1 MTEMAAGAVSPQRSG
16 ALVLLFTV
24 TIFTSALLLFFVQ
37 PLYTRMVLPQIGG
50 AAAVWTTAMLFF
62 QTVLI
67 GGYLYAHLMNRYLA
81 VNVQI
86 GVHVALVLLAL
97 TALPLAVPDT
107 WSYDPAQPVVTQ
119 TLWLYALGVG
129 LPFAVLSANAPLI
142 QSWYRRS
149 GGPSADDP
157 YFLYAASNLGSLV
170 ALLAFP
176 LAAEPLFGVTAIS
189 VGWSVGFVILGPM
202 LLLSGL
208 AARGSVGHG
217 SAGRG
222 APPPAPVA
230 QTGAMGGVRLNQV
243 LLWAFLAFLPSSL
256 MLCVTTK
263 ISTDLGSFP
272 LVWVIPLA
280 LYLLTFVLVFSVKSP
295 LTADRLRLVLPL
307 ALLALI
313 YFTFKPAGDLTGFA
327 AMLLAYFIIGLAAHR
342 LLFDARPDARHLT
355 VFYLTM
361 SVGGALGGVFN
372 SIIAPIAFDRLS
384 EYPVTVALCVLLLAG
399 RSRNLPREI
408 ALGLGMG
415 MLLLVVMLDTVPL
428 IGDLG
433 VNQRVLVML
442 AVLTVGYLA
451 LYRHRLVPVVAVI
464 SLIGI
469 WGVFGREAGVIHD
482 RSFFGLHIISQS
494 DGLKLY
500 SNGTTVHGA
509 QRLSE
514 AGQRPTPLYYYH
526 PNGPLAQVLATET
539 AANARSVGVVGLGIG
554 AMSCYIR
561 PGQDW
566 HFYEI
571 DQKVVD
577 IALDPKLFDFM
588 TQCGQGSQLHLGDAR
603 IVLQGQT
610 DQSFDILVIDA
621 YSSDAIPVHLAT
633 LEAVQLY
640 TDRLSQDGILLFHIS
655 NRFYDLSLP
664 LSGLAEELGL
674 EARIWERDAAE
685 GGAGAKFSE
694 GDVPSTVVA
703 LARSTA
709 ALGDIGQDP
718 RWVPL
723 AAPKIPFWTDDHA
736 DLLSALR

>member
-1 MTEMAAGAVSPQRSG
+1 MVVSRQRG
-16 ALVLLFTV
+16 GLMVLLFTV

-67 GGYLYAHLMNRYLA
+67 GGYLYAHLMNRHLP
-81 VNVQI
+81 VNLQI
-86 GVHVALVLLAL
+86 VVHIALVLLAL
-97 TALPLAVPDT
+97 TALPLAVPDS
-107 WSYDPAQPVVTQ
+107 WAYDPAQPVVTQ

-176 LAAEPLFGVTAIS
+176 LVAEPLFGVSAIS

-208 AARGSVGHG
+208 AARGSAMPDLPA
-217 SAGRG
+217 SPTTL
-222 APPPAPVA
+222 PPTDRITPQQLA
-230 QTGAMGGVRLNQV
+230 
-243 LLWAFLAFLPSSL
+243 LWAFLAFLPSSL

-295 LTADRLRLVLPL
+295 LTAGRLQLVLPF
-307 ALLALI
+307 ALITLI
-313 YFTFKPAGDLTGFA
+313 YFTFKPAGTLTGFA
-327 AMLLAYFIIGLAAHR
+327 AMLVAFFIIALAAHR
-342 LLFDARPDARHLT
+342 ILFDARPDARHLT

-361 SVGGALGGVFN
+361 SIGGALGGVFN
-372 SIIAPIAFDRLS
+372 SIVAPIVFDRLT
-384 EYPVTVALCVLLLAG
+384 EYPVTVGLCIFLLLAE
-399 RSRNLPREI
+399 RSRNLPRELAMGLVLSLFLLLPLLDFVPVVRDLTVDQRVI
-408 ALGLGMG
+408 A
-415 MLLLVVMLDTVPL
+415 MLLL
-428 IGDLG
+428 
-433 VNQRVLVML
+433 
-442 AVLTVGYLA
+442 LA
-451 LYRHRLVPVVAVI
+451 LAYLLLYRQRLVPVMAAI
-464 SLIGI
+464 SVMGI
-469 WGVFGREAGVIHD
+469 WGVFGREDAVLYD
-482 RSFFGLHIISQS
+482 RSFFGLHIVA
-494 DGLKLY
+494 DDEGLRRY
-500 SNGTTVHGA
+500 SNGTTIHGA
-509 QRLSE
+509 QWLNER
-514 AGQRPTPLYYYH
+514 GQRPTPLYYYH
-526 PNGPLAQVLATET
+526 PNGPLAQALATPR
-539 AANARSVGVVGLGIG
+539 AASAKEIGVIGLGIG
-554 AMSCYIR
+554 AMTCYSR
-561 PGQDW
+561 PDQDW

-577 IALDPKLFDFM
+577 IARDPDLFDFM
-588 TQCGQGSQLHLGDAR
+588 AQCGQDVQLHLGDAR

-610 DQSFDILVIDA
+610 DQKYDILVIDA

-633 LEAVQLY
+633 LEAAQLY
-640 TDRLSQDGILLFHIS
+640 MDRLNDGGLLLFHIS

-664 LSGLAEELGL
+664 LSGLAQELGL
-674 EARIWERDAAE
+674 EARIWNRGSSDTPFAE
-685 GGAGAKFSE
+685 GDTASA
-694 GDVPSTVVA
+694 VVA
-703 LARSTA
+703 LARSSE
-709 ALGDIGQDP
+709 ALGELATDP

-723 AAPKIPFWTDDHA
+723 GAPQIPFWTDDHA

>member
-1 MTEMAAGAVSPQRSG
+1 MTEMVAGALSRQRSS
-16 ALVLLFTV
+16 ALVVLFTA

-86 GVHVALVLLAL
+86 AVHIALVLLAL
-97 TALPLAVPDT
+97 TALPLAVPES
-107 WSYDPAQPVVTQ
+107 WSYDTAEPVVTQ

-129 LPFAVLSANAPLI
+129 LPFGVLSANAPLI

-176 LAAEPLFGVTAIS
+176 LVAEPLFGVSAIS
-189 VGWSVGFVILGPM
+189 IGWSVGFVILGPM

-208 AARGSVGHG
+208 AARGGA
-217 SAGRG
+217 AGG
-222 APPPAPVA
+222 AVAAEPMATAEATTRITPAHL
-230 QTGAMGGVRLNQV
+230 G
-243 LLWAFLAFLPSSL
+243 LWAFLAFLPSSL

-272 LVWVIPLA
+272 LVWVVPLA
-280 LYLLTFVLVFSVKSP
+280 LYLLTFVLVFSAKSR

-307 ALLALI
+307 ALVTMTYFALL
-313 YFTFKPAGDLTGFA
+313 PAGNLAGFA
-327 AMLLAYFIIGLAAHR
+327 AMLVATFVISLAAHR

-372 SIIAPIAFDRLS
+372 SIVAPIAFDRLS
-384 EYPVTVALCVLLLAG
+384 EYPVTVALCALLLAD
-399 RSRNLPREI
+399 RIRNLPREV
-408 ALGLGMG
+408 LFG
-415 MLLLVVMLDTVPL
+415 LLLAVALL
-428 IGDLG
+428 IVLLPVLPFVGGLETS
-433 VNQRVLVML
+433 QRVLVML
-442 AVLTVGYLA
+442 GLLAVAYLVF
-451 LYRHRLVPVVAVI
+451 YRQRLVPVVAVI
-464 SLIGI
+464 SVIAV
-469 WGVFGREAGVIHD
+469 WAAFGREEGVIYD
-482 RSFFGLHIISQS
+482 RSFFGLHVVNEE
-494 DGLKLY
+494 DGLRYY
-500 SNGTTVHGA
+500 SNGTTIHGA

-514 AGQRPTPLYYYH
+514 VGQRPTPLYYYH

-539 AANARSVGVVGLGIG
+539 AAKARSVGVVGLGIG
-554 AMSCYIR
+554 AMSCYAR

-566 HFYEI
+566 QFYEI

-577 IALDPKLFDFM
+577 IALNPQLFDFM
-588 TQCGQGSQLHLGDAR
+588 TQCGQGSALHLGDAR

-610 DQSFDILVIDA
+610 DLRYDILVIDA

-633 LEAVQLY
+633 REAVELY
-640 TDRLSQDGILLFHIS
+640 MDRLSQDGILLFHIS

-664 LSGLAEELGL
+664 LSGLAKELGL
-674 EARIWERDAAE
+674 EARIWERTDPDGGEDATFE
-685 GGAGAKFSE
+685 Q

-709 ALGDIGQDP
+709 ALGEIAKDP

-723 AAPKIPFWTDDHA
+723 VAPRIPFWTDDYA

>member
-1 MTEMAAGAVSPQRSG
+1 MTELATGAISRQRGG
-16 ALVLLFTV
+16 ALVLLFTA

-67 GGYLYAHLMNRYLA
+67 GGYLYAHLMSRYLA

-86 GVHVALVLLAL
+86 AVHIGLVILAL
-97 TALPLAVPDT
+97 TALPLAVPES
-107 WSYDPAQPVVTQ
+107 WSYDPVEPVVTQ

-149 GGPSADDP
+149 GGPSAEDP
-157 YFLYAASNLGSLV
+157 YFLYAASNFGSLV

-176 LAAEPLFGVTAIS
+176 LVAEPLFGISAIS
-189 VGWSVGFVILGPM
+189 IGWSVGFVVLGPM

-208 AARGSVGHG
+208 AARGTVQADRPQTPEAAG
-217 SAGRG
+217 S
-222 APPPAPVA
+222 
-230 QTGAMGGVRLNQV
+230 GGLQAKQL

-307 ALLALI
+307 ALLPLI
-313 YFTFKPAGDLTGFA
+313 YFSFKPAGTLAGFT
-327 AMLLAYFIIGLAAHR
+327 AMLVAYFVISLAAHR
-342 LLFDARPDARHLT
+342 MLFDARPDARHLT

-372 SIIAPIAFDRLS
+372 SIIAPVAFDRLT

-399 RSRNLPREI
+399 RSRNVPREI
-408 ALGLGMG
+408 AMGLALALILLLPLLDVLPVIGELSVNLRVLGM
-415 MLLLVVMLDTVPL
+415 MAIVTVAYLV
-428 IGDLG
+428 
-433 VNQRVLVML
+433 
-442 AVLTVGYLA
+442 
-451 LYRHRLVPVVAVI
+451 LYRQRLVPVVAMICVM
-464 SLIGI
+464 GI
-469 WGVFGREAGVIHD
+469 WGVFGRETDVIYD
-482 RSFFGLHIISQS
+482 RSFFGLHIVDDE
-494 DGLKLY
+494 DGLRLY

-514 AGQRPTPLYYYH
+514 IGQRPTPLYYYH
-526 PNGPLAQVLATET
+526 PNGPLAQVLATQT
-539 AANARSVGVVGLGIG
+539 AAQAKTVGVIGLGIG
-554 AMSCYIR
+554 AMACYIR

-577 IALDPKLFDFM
+577 IALDPALFDFM
-588 TQCGQGSQLHLGDAR
+588 PRCGQDAKLHLGDAR

-610 DQSFDILVIDA
+610 DLKYDILAIDA
-621 YSSDAIPVHLAT
+621 YSSDAIPVHLST

-640 TDRLSQDGILLFHIS
+640 MDRLNEDGILLFHIS
-655 NRFYDLSLP
+655 NRFYDLTLP
-664 LSGLAEELGL
+664 LSGLAQELGL
-674 EARIWERDAAE
+674 EARVWERDTPE
-685 GGAGAKFSE
+685 GGEGAKFE
-694 GDVPSTVVA
+694 RGDVPSKVVA

-709 ALGDIGQDP
+709 ALGEIGQDP
-718 RWVPL
+718 RWLPL
-723 AAPKIPFWTDDHA
+723 AAPQIPLWTDDHA

>member
-1 MTEMAAGAVSPQRSG
+1 MTELAAGSISRQRSG
-16 ALVLLFTV
+16 ALVLLFTA

-86 GVHVALVLLAL
+86 AVHIGLVLLAL
-97 TALPLAVPDT
+97 TALPLAVPAS
-107 WSYDPAQPVVTQ
+107 WSYDPAHPVVTQ

-157 YFLYAASNLGSLV
+157 YFLYGASNLGSLV

-176 LAAEPLFGVTAIS
+176 LVAEPLFGVSAIS

-208 AARGSVGHG
+208 AARGSAVLDRPK
-217 SAGRG
+217 AQ
-222 APPPAPVA
+222 VA
-230 QTGAMGGVRLNQV
+230 TGQGIRAEQL

-307 ALLALI
+307 ALLPLI
-313 YFTFKPAGDLTGFA
+313 YFSFKPAGTLTGFT
-327 AMLLAYFIIGLAAHR
+327 AMLVAYFVISLAAHR
-342 LLFDARPDARHLT
+342 MLFDARPDARHLT

-372 SIIAPIAFDRLS
+372 SIIAPVAFDRLT
-384 EYPVTVALCVLLLAG
+384 EYPVTVALCVLLLVG

-408 ALGLGMG
+408 ALGLVLSLV
-415 MLLLVVMLDTVPL
+415 LLLPL
-428 IGDLG
+428 MDFLP
-433 VNQRVLVML
+433 LVSALSVTLRIVAML
-442 AVLTVGYLA
+442 AVLAVAYVL
-451 LYRHRLVPVVAVI
+451 LYRKRLIPVVAVI
-464 SLIGI
+464 CVMGI
-469 WGVFGREAGVIHD
+469 WNVYGREAGVIHD
-482 RSFFGLHIISQS
+482 RSFFGLHVIGDE
-494 DGLKLY
+494 DGLRLY
-500 SNGTTVHGA
+500 SNGTTIHGA
-509 QRLSE
+509 QRLSDI
-514 AGQRPTPLYYYH
+514 GQRPTPLLYYH

-539 AANARSVGVVGLGIG
+539 AARAKSIGVVGLGVG
-554 AMSCYIR
+554 AMACYIR

-577 IALDPKLFDFM
+577 IAQDPSLFDFM
-588 TQCGQGSQLHLGDAR
+588 PRCGQGTQLHLGDAR

-610 DQSFDILVIDA
+610 DLRFDILVIDA

-640 TDRLSQDGILLFHIS
+640 MDRLNKDGILLFHIS
-655 NRFYDLSLP
+655 NRFYDLTLP
-664 LSGLAEELGL
+664 LSGLAQEMGL
-674 EARIWERDAAE
+674 EARVWERSSPE
-685 GGAGAKFSE
+685 AGAEAEFDR

-703 LARSTA
+703 LARSTE
-709 ALGDIGQDP
+709 ALGEIGQDA
-718 RWVPL
+718 RWLPL
-723 AAPKIPFWTDDHA
+723 PAPQIPFWTDDHA

>member
-1 MTEMAAGAVSPQRSG
+1 MTELAVGAASRQRNT
-16 ALVLLFTV
+16 ALVVLFTA

-81 VNVQI
+81 VNAQI
-86 GVHVALVLLAL
+86 AIHIALVLLAL
-97 TALPLAVPDT
+97 TALPLAVPT
-107 WSYDPAQPVVTQ
+107 SWSYDPAQPVVTQ

-129 LPFAVLSANAPLI
+129 LPFAVLSSNAPLI

-176 LAAEPLFGVTAIS
+176 LVAEPLFGVSAIS
-189 VGWSVGFVILGPM
+189 IGWSVGFVILGPM

-208 AARGSVGHG
+208 AARRGGQVEMAEVKPQAA
-217 SAGRG
+217 AG
-222 APPPAPVA
+222 AKTDITLA
-230 QTGAMGGVRLNQV
+230 QLG
-243 LLWAFLAFLPSSL
+243 LWAFLAFLPSSL

-263 ISTDLGSFP
+263 ISTDMGSFP

-280 LYLLTFVLVFSVKSP
+280 LYLLTFVLVFSAKSP
-295 LTADRLRLVLPL
+295 LTADRLRLVLPF
-307 ALLALI
+307 ALVTLI
-313 YFTFKPAGDLTGFA
+313 YFTFLPASELAGFA
-327 AMLLAYFIIGLAAHR
+327 AMLVATFVISLAAHR

-372 SIIAPIAFDRLS
+372 SIVAPVVFDRLS
-384 EYPVTVALCVLLLAG
+384 EYPVTVALCVLLLAD
-399 RSRNLPREI
+399 RIRNLPREI
-408 ALGLGMG
+408 LLGLVLGV
-415 MLLLVVMLDTVPL
+415 LLLVSLLPLVPFVKDFE
-428 IGDLG
+428 ISY
-433 VNQRVLVML
+433 RVLVML
-442 AVLTVGYLA
+442 GLLSLAYLA
-451 LYRHRLVPVVAVI
+451 FYRQRLVPVVAVI
-464 SLIGI
+464 SVIAV
-469 WGVFGREAGVIHD
+469 WAAFGREEDVIYD
-482 RSFFGLHIISQS
+482 RSFFGLHVVNAE
-494 DGLKLY
+494 DGLRLY
-500 SNGTTVHGA
+500 SNGTTIHGA

-514 AGQRPTPLYYYH
+514 AGQRPTPLFYYH

-539 AANARSVGVVGLGIG
+539 AAKARSVGVIGLGIG
-554 AMSCYIR
+554 AMSCYAR

-566 HFYEI
+566 QFYEI

-577 IALDPKLFDFM
+577 FAMDPALFDFM
-588 TQCGQGSQLHLGDAR
+588 TQCGQGAQLHLGDAR

-610 DQSFDILVIDA
+610 DLRYDILVIDA

-640 TDRLSQDGILLFHIS
+640 MDRLSQDGILLFHIS
-655 NRFYDLSLP
+655 NRFYDLALP
-664 LSGLAEELGL
+664 LSGLAEKLGL
-674 EARIWERDAAE
+674 EARIWERADPE
-685 GGAGAKFSE
+685 GGEDAKFE
-694 GDVPSTVVA
+694 QGDVPSTVVA

-709 ALGDIGQDP
+709 ALGEIAQDP

-723 AAPKIPFWTDDHA
+723 AAPRIPYWTDDYA

>member
-1 MTEMAAGAVSPQRSG
+1 MTDMAAGAILRQRSG
-16 ALVLLFTV
+16 ALVLLFTA

-67 GGYLYAHLMNRYLA
+67 GGYLYAHLMNRYVA
-81 VNVQI
+81 VKVQI
-86 GVHVALVLLAL
+86 GVHVGLVALAL
-97 TALPLAVPDT
+97 TALPLAVPDSWT
-107 WSYDPAQPVVTQ
+107 YDPGQPVVTQ

-129 LPFAVLSANAPLI
+129 LPFGVLSANAPLI

-149 GGPSADDP
+149 GGPSANDP

-176 LAAEPLFGVTAIS
+176 LVAEPLFGVSAIS
-189 VGWSVGFVILGPM
+189 IGWSVGFVILGPM

-208 AARGSVGHG
+208 AARGSAA
-217 SAGRG
+217 SAHDAVVAPATQAG
-222 APPPAPVA
+222 AE
-230 QTGAMGGVRLNQV
+230 GGIRVNQL

-295 LTADRLRLVLPL
+295 LTAARLRLVLPL

-313 YFTFKPAGDLTGFA
+313 YFTFKPAGDLTAFA
-327 AMLLAYFIIGLAAHR
+327 VMLAAYFIIGLAAHR

-355 VFYLTM
+355 VYYLTM

-372 SIIAPIAFDRLS
+372 SIIAPVAFDRLS
-384 EYPVTVALCVLLLAG
+384 EFPVTVALCVVLLVAG

-408 ALGLGMG
+408 AIGLAMG
-415 MLLLVVMLDTVPL
+415 FLLLVVMLDVVPL
-428 IGDLG
+428 IRDLE
-433 VNQRVLVML
+433 VTQRVVVML
-442 AVLTVGYLA
+442 GLLSVGYLV
-451 LYRHRLVPVVAVI
+451 LYRQRLVPVVAAI

-469 WGVFGREAGVIHD
+469 WGVFGREVGVIYD
-482 RSFFGLHIISQS
+482 RSFFGLHIINEV
-494 DGLKLY
+494 DGLRLY
-500 SNGTTVHGA
+500 SNGTTIHGA
-509 QRLSE
+509 QRISE
-514 AGQRPTPLYYYH
+514 AGTRPTPLYYYH
-526 PNGPLAQVLATET
+526 PNGPLAQVLATDT
-539 AANARSVGVVGLGIG
+539 AAKARSVGVVGLGVG
-554 AMSCYIR
+554 AMACYIR
-561 PGQDW
+561 TGQDW

-610 DQSFDILVIDA
+610 DQKFDLLVIDA

-633 LEAVQLY
+633 REAVQLY
-640 TDRLSQDGILLFHIS
+640 MDRLSEDGILLFHIS

-664 LSGLAEELGL
+664 LSGLAKELGL
-674 EARIWERDAAE
+674 EARIWERSAAE
-685 GGAGAKFSE
+685 GGAGAKFTE

-709 ALGDIGQDP
+709 ALGEIGQDP

-723 AAPKIPFWTDDHA
+723 ATPRIPFWTDDHA